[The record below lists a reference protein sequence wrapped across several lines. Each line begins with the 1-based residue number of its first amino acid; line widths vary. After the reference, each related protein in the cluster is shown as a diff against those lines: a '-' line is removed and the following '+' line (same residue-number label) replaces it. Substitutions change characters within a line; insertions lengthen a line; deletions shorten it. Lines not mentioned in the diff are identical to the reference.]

1 MAAAEPQ
8 RGAGPLELMRRMPR
22 VVVAG
27 SLNMD
32 LIVRAPKRPAT
43 GETVLGNEFRVLPGG
58 KGLNQAIAAARM
70 GAETHMA
77 GRVGDDDFGRQ
88 LLALLDQEHIDRS
101 RVAITPGIAT
111 GVGVIT
117 LVAGDN
123 AIIVASG
130 ANMRLQPED
139 VDDLPL
145 APGDICLGQLE
156 VPLETT
162 AAAFRRAR
170 DAGARTLLNAAPAC
184 ALPRTLLELVDILVV
199 NEVELAALSGQALS
213 EDSVTADI
221 AAAARPLIG
230 NERMVIITLGSR
242 GALAVHRKG
251 LDTAPGHR
259 VPAVDTTGAGD
270 CFVGVL
276 AAALVAGASAK
287 LALARANAAAA
298 LSVQRPGAAPS
309 MPTTAELRQSG
320 LCEV

>member
-1 MAAAEPQ
+1 
-8 RGAGPLELMRRMPR
+8 MPR
-22 VVVAG
+22 VIVAG

-32 LIVRAPKRPAT
+32 LIVRTPRRPVT
-43 GETVLGNEFRVLPGG
+43 GETVLGDDFRVLPGG

-88 LLALLDQEHIDRS
+88 LLALLDQERIDRS
-101 RVAITPGIAT
+101 RVAVTPGIAT
-111 GVGVIT
+111 GVAIIT
-117 LVAGDN
+117 LVRGDN

-130 ANMRLQPED
+130 ANMRLEPRD
-139 VDDLPL
+139 LADLPL

-184 ALPRTLLELVDILVV
+184 TLPRTLLELVDILVV
-199 NEVELAALSGQALS
+199 NEVELTALSGTAVG
-213 EDSVTADI
+213 EDSATADI
-221 AAAARPLIG
+221 AAAARPLIE
-230 NERMVIITLGSR
+230 NERMVITTLGSR
-242 GALAVHRKG
+242 GALAVHREG
-251 LDTAPGHR
+251 LDAVAGHR
-259 VPAVDTTGAGD
+259 VSAVDTTGAGD

-276 AAALVAGASAK
+276 AAALVAGASYK
-287 LALARANAAAA
+287 FALAQANAAAA

-309 MPTTAELRQSG
+309 MPTVIELRQSG
-320 LCEV
+320 LCEVVV

>member
-1 MAAAEPQ
+1 
-8 RGAGPLELMRRMPR
+8 MPR

-32 LIVRAPKRPAT
+32 LIVRTPRRPAT
-43 GETVLGNEFRVLPGG
+43 GETVLGDDFRALPGG

-70 GAETHMA
+70 GAETHMV

-88 LLALLDQEHIDRS
+88 LLALLDQERIDRS
-101 RVAITPGIAT
+101 RVAVTPGIAT
-111 GVGVIT
+111 GVGIIT

-130 ANMRLQPED
+130 ANMRLEPRD
-139 VDDLPL
+139 VADLPL
-145 APGDICLGQLE
+145 SPGDICLGQLE

-170 DAGARTLLNAAPAC
+170 DAGARTLLNAAPAHP
-184 ALPRTLLELVDILVV
+184 LPHTLLELVDILVV
-199 NEVELAALSGQALS
+199 NEVELAALSGQTLS
-213 EDSVTADI
+213 EDSATADI
-221 AAAARPLIG
+221 AAAARSLVE
-230 NERMVIITLGSR
+230 NERMVITTLGSR
-242 GALAVHRKG
+242 GALAVHREG
-251 LDTAPGHR
+251 LDAVPGHR
-259 VPAVDTTGAGD
+259 VSAVDSTGAGD

-276 AAALVAGASAK
+276 AAALVTGASYK

-309 MPTTAELRQSG
+309 MPTAAELRQSG
-320 LCEV
+320 LCAV